1 MSHLVAAPSCARGSP
16 LQEERNV
23 RSELGREAPKFLAGS
38 IQREQSIRA
47 EEKSRGVAASPS
59 ESGRDGDALGETYAH
74 AARWVSRRKQRPCP
88 LENVG
93 PFAGNR

>member
-23 RSELGREAPKFLAGS
+23 RSELGREAPKLLAGS

-47 EEKSRGVAASPS
+47 EEKGGNPS
-59 ESGRDGDALGETYAH
+59 EHLYRDRPTLVNVILWGLALLVILYWPAT
-74 AARWVSRRKQRPCP
+74 
-88 LENVG
+88 
-93 PFAGNR
+93 